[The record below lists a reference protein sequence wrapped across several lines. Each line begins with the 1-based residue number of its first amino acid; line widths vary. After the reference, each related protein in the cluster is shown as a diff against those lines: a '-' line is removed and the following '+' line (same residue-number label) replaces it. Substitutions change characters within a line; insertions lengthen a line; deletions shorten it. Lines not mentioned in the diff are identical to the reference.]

1 MYKFLTSLTRILF
14 KIFYKIE
21 VNGEI
26 NLPENSGYMICSNHI
41 HMRDPILIADFTKRP
56 ISFMSKKELI
66 DMPIIGWILTKCY
79 AFPVDREK
87 GDIAAI
93 KTAINILKEGNVMS
107 MFPEG
112 TRHRDGNFHDLKKG
126 AAMIAIKAGVPI
138 VPVRVVGNYKFFT
151 KLTLN
156 IGEPIYYDGKNK
168 DELTDILYH
177 EIEKLK

>member
-1 MYKFLTSLTRILF
+1 MYKFLTGLTRIMF
-14 KIFYKIE
+14 RIFYRVE
-21 VNGEI
+21 VKGEI
-26 NLPENSGYMICSNHI
+26 KLPDECGYMICSNHI
-41 HMRDPILIADFTKRP
+41 HMFDPILIADFTKRP

-66 DMPIIGWILTKCY
+66 DMPVIGWILTKCH

-93 KTAINILKEGNVMS
+93 KTAINILKEGNVMA

-112 TRHRDGNFHDLKKG
+112 TRHKDGNFHDLKKG

-138 VPVRVVGNYKFFT
+138 VPMRIVTTYKFFT
-151 KLTLN
+151 KITLN

-168 DELTDILYH
+168 DELT
-177 EIEKLK
+177 EIIYNSIKNLS

>member
-1 MYKFLTSLTRILF
+1 VYKFLTWLTRILF

-21 VNGEI
+21 VNGVI
-26 NLPENSGYMICSNHI
+26 NLPEDSGYMICSNHI
-41 HMRDPILIADFTKRP
+41 HMWDPILIADFTKRP

-66 DMPIIGWILTKCY
+66 DAPVIGWILKKCY
-79 AFPVDREK
+79 AFPVDRGK

-93 KTAINILKEGNVMS
+93 KTAIEILKNGNVMS

-112 TRHRDGNFHDLKKG
+112 TRHKDGNFHDLKKG

-138 VPVRVVGNYKFFT
+138 VPVRIIGNYKFFT

-156 IGEPIYYDGKNK
+156 IGEPIYYKDKNK
-168 DELTDILYH
+168 DELTDILYN